1 MTTLAYLDSEHIEQH
16 FSIDVAA
23 LGTGGGPLGKSPT
36 RRYDCVLFYFPHV
49 GGDINNRTVLTQN
62 RTVIRNYIRGALRL
76 LAEGGEIQVAVMT
89 GGGYD
94 RQDVEALVA
103 EDHQLAV
110 KEKVPVAKSRFPGYV
125 HRMTAGAL
133 GKRKREVHDPGA
145 VLYVL
150 EPVDNGRDRPG
161 SISTSSSGSSSS
173 SGDSNSTIDDLVRLR
188 GRILIVVQALTALS
202 DDEAEALLVTALD
215 SHYASA
221 PAGANSPNVLDLRR
235 AIACTVDA
243 AILPDTRQLNRVL
256 YSMESKGIIV
266 RKASVGSSKKPT
278 WAPAPGTK
286 GK

>member
-1 MTTLAYLDSEHIEQH
+1 MTTLQYLDSEHIEQH

-62 RTVIRNYIRGALRL
+62 RTVIRNYIRGALLL
-76 LAEGGEIQVAVMT
+76 LAESGEIQVAVMT

-94 RQDVEALVA
+94 RQDIEALVA
-103 EDHQLAV
+103 EEHRLAV
-110 KEKVPVAKSRFPGYV
+110 KEKVPVAKSLFPGYV
-125 HRMTAGAL
+125 HRMTSGAR
-133 GKRKREVHDPGA
+133 GSRSHVPDPGA
-145 VLYVL
+145 MLYVL
-150 EPVDNGRDRPG
+150 EPVDVRD
-161 SISTSSSGSSSS
+161 SSGKTVSSFSGGSS
-173 SGDSNSTIDDLVRLR
+173 CSSDGDSMVDDLVRLR
-188 GRILIVVQALTALS
+188 GRILILIEALTALT

-215 SHYASA
+215 LHYASA

-266 RKASVGSSKKPT
+266 RKASVGCSKKPT
-278 WAPAPGTK
+278 WAPGTK